1 MSASGYSLSISKVR
15 GTKYNV
21 EGRYFNAQGWGVA
34 IVASVNHGVD
44 WGAYIGA
51 TWAPVSEQETMDYV
65 AKLGC
70 KMQEK
75 DARYFFP
82 ELKDLIYRP

>member
-1 MSASGYSLSISKVR
+1 MSKKR
-15 GTKYNV
+15 GTTYNV

-34 IVASVNHGVD
+34 IVATVVHGLE
-44 WGAYIGA
+44 WAAYIGA
-51 TWAPVSEQETMDYV
+51 TWGEMSEQKTIDYV
-65 AKLGC
+65 ANLGC

-82 ELKDLIYRP
+82 QFKDLPYRG